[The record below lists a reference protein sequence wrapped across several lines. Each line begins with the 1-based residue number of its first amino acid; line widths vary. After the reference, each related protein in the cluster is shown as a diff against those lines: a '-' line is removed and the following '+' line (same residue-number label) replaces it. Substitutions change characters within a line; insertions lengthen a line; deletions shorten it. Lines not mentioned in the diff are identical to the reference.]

1 MLAKQY
7 LICSGKGGVG
17 KSTLSVCLARALCRR
32 GKRVLLVDCDKGFR
46 TLDLLTG
53 LGGEAVYDWQDV
65 LLARCAPQDAVLKT
79 PDGMLGLLVP
89 PANPD
94 AEPDA
99 EDFFAMLSSLVPE
112 YDFCFLDAP
121 AGASEWVRALAR
133 GVENALLV
141 ATPDAVSVRAAAN
154 TAQSICDGVPVPE
167 MRLIINRFDA
177 DAVRS
182 GECYSADRVIT
193 ETCVRLLGAVPED
206 VHLSKLAAGKKP
218 ARQTEAALDRIA
230 GRLLGEE
237 IPFREKKI
245 KSTLF

>member
-1 MLAKQY
+1 MAQQF

-17 KSTLSVCLARALCRR
+17 KSTLTVCLSRALCRR

-65 LLARCAPQDAVLKT
+65 LLARCTPQDAVLKT
-79 PDGMLGLLVP
+79 PDGSLGLLVP
-89 PANPD
+89 PADPD
-94 AEPDA
+94 AEPAA
-99 EDFFAMLSSLVPE
+99 EDFFAMLSALSKE

-121 AGASEWVRALAR
+121 AGASEWVRSLSH

-141 ATPDAVSVRAAAN
+141 ATPDAVSVRAAAH
-154 TAQSICDGVPVPE
+154 TAQSICDGAPAPE
-167 MRLIINRFDA
+167 LRLIINRFDA
-177 DAVRS
+177 EAAKG
-182 GECYSADRVIT
+182 GECYSADRVVS

-218 ARQTEAALDRIA
+218 ARQTEAAFDRIA

-245 KSTLF
+245 KSILF